1 MADAAPRTLPYPS
14 RMQGLTA
21 RRALPLDINAAL
33 VLALLV
39 LGVVEALTIAPDAP
53 SWAQA
58 ALTFAWT
65 VPLLWRRRQPIPILA
80 LVVVL
85 GPVLGEVNRVGGV
98 NSYVLAAVVAAY
110 TVGRELD
117 APASWWGPGLILG
130 INYSLF
136 AIVGGQLSDFVFIAL
151 IYGGAWAV
159 GHAIRARETRVGELT
174 LTAERLRRDQELLAA
189 ELVQE
194 RARIA
199 RELHDIVAHS
209 ISVVT
214 IQTQAIRRRLGPEH
228 SREIEDLGA
237 LEETARGAMGELRR
251 MLGVLRADDRPVNLA
266 PQPGLA
272 QLPQLF
278 AEARAAGTP
287 VAARVE
293 EPPRDL
299 PAGLELTVFRV
310 VQEALTNV
318 RKHAPGSVASVSIS
332 FGAEDVTVRVENETV
347 ETVARAPAADSAA
360 GGHGLVGMR
369 ERVSLYEGTIS
380 AGARGGDRFT
390 VDVRLPIPRTEGSA
404 T

>member
-1 MADAAPRTLPYPS
+1 
-14 RMQGLTA
+14 MQGLTA

-53 SWAQA
+53 SWPQA

-85 GPVLGEVNRVGGV
+85 GPVLGEINRVGGV

-110 TVGRELD
+110 TAGRELD

-136 AIVGGQLSDFVFIAL
+136 ALGGGQLSDFVFIAL

-159 GHAIRARETRVGELT
+159 GQAIRARETRVGELT
-174 LTAERLRRDQELLAA
+174 QTAERLRRDQELLAV
-189 ELVQE
+189 ELAQE

-228 SREIEDLGA
+228 SREIEDLRA

-251 MLGVLRADDRPVNLA
+251 MLGVLRADDRPATLE
-266 PQPGLA
+266 PQPGIA

-278 AEARAAGTP
+278 AEARAAGTR

-293 EPPRDL
+293 ESPRDL

-318 RKHAPGSVASVSIS
+318 RKHAPGSVAAVSIAY
-332 FGAEDVTVRVENETV
+332 GRADVTIRVENETGA
-347 ETVARAPAADSAA
+347 TAPASDSPG
-360 GGHGLVGMR
+360 GGHGLLGMR
-369 ERVSLYEGTIS
+369 ERVTLYEGTMS
-380 AGARGGDRFT
+380 AGARRDGGFA
-390 VDVRLPIPRTEGSA
+390 VDVRLPIPQSEAPA